1 MKKSLLITSLMP
13 LSLLFGSTW
22 TNNAG
27 GDWGVSTNWTGGIP
41 NALDAV
47 ADISSILPLS
57 PFRTITLTSI
67 APTIGTLAYN
77 GDWEIAGPNTLTFS
91 SSSGTANMTIGNA
104 VPTQVISSPILLN
117 SNLLITPT
125 TNAAIELI
133 GVISGPGGINVQ
145 GTASSTIL
153 MILQDPNVFMG
164 SLTIGTNVSL
174 GCVAANTLS
183 PFSTLNMQ
191 GGTIDFQNFP
201 QVIGGL
207 SGTSP
212 VPLGNITL
220 TVNTTGTSSY
230 SGVISGT
237 GSLTVGGV
245 GILQLTGTNTYSGPT
260 TINSAGTLQ
269 IDGALNPASII
280 TVNPGGTLAGSG
292 TVSIVQLSGAVT
304 PGNTIGT
311 QTIGTLTTS
320 AITFNSG
327 STYNVQ
333 ISDTSSDLIN
343 AFSAI
348 IDGGTLSVLPSNFT
362 NPGVTTYTVLTGS
375 VTQNASFALVNPLT
389 RYTVGVVYN
398 PTSVQLT
405 LSAPN
410 PFPVIVPT
418 GNAGAV
424 AKCFDRMLSQSD
436 LAEIIH
442 ILDLETPTQMARS
455 FNEMSPSG
463 LNNIAFTL
471 ENVAERI
478 RQIYTNHFFDQQVVG
493 CPSQEAWR
501 LWVAPFIQRVKQ
513 HGKYVQEFSGFTT
526 ALDYSWAKHWA
537 VAGGFTYAST
547 DMDASHD
554 DVKADYQTYA
564 GTFGASWVDSQVDSG
579 WFADSQLSYLY
590 SPVSA
595 KRKMKFA
602 ISHYALNS
610 TVARTAKH
618 HEHSNQLLTHIGFG
632 YDFRWRSSVDNPV
645 NVHPYT
651 TINVQ
656 TASPHT
662 FNLYPFVNIDYLY
675 LPQDGYE
682 EKGAQSL
689 DLKVHRKKYDL
700 LRPEGGVGFSYSGCF
715 KNVQTLFDASLSYVH
730 EFRFQGRKT
739 TSSFK
744 PISCQF
750 TVKGPKPQN
759 NLISPDIRLRI
770 TGPNSGFSLTL
781 GYHGE
786 YGKDFSLSAG
796 QAEFRKAF

>member
-1 MKKSLLITSLMP
+1 MP

-41 NALDAV
+41 NAQDAI
-47 ADISSILPLS
+47 ADISSVLPVS
-57 PFRTITLTSI
+57 PLRNITLTSI
-67 APTIGTLAYN
+67 APTIGTLAFN
-77 GDWEIAGPNTLTFS
+77 GDWEIDGPNTLTFS
-91 SSSGTANMTIGNA
+91 SSSGTANMTLGNA
-104 VPTQVISSPILLN
+104 FPTQVITAPIVLN

-125 TNAAIELI
+125 TNAAIEFGGI
-133 GVISGPGGINVQ
+133 ISGLGGITVQ
-145 GTASSTIL
+145 GTPASSIL
-153 MILQDPNVFMG
+153 VLFLSQNTFAGD
-164 SLTIGTNVSL
+164 LTIGTNVIVS
-174 GCVAANTLS
+174 CSTTNVLS
-183 PFSTLNMQ
+183 PFSTVNMQ
-191 GGTIDFQNFP
+191 GGTLNFSGFS
-201 QVIGGL
+201 QIIGGL

-212 VPLGNITL
+212 LPLGTIAL

-230 SGVISGT
+230 AGVISGT

-245 GILQLTGTNTYSGPT
+245 GILQLTGINAYTGPT

-269 IDGALNPASII
+269 VDGALNPASTV
-280 TVNPGGTLAGSG
+280 TVNSGGTLAGSG
-292 TVSIVQLSGAVT
+292 TVNTVT
-304 PGNTIGT
+304 LNGTVIPGNTIGT
-311 QTIGTLTTS
+311 QTVGTLNTG
-320 AITFNSG
+320 AITFNPG
-327 STYNVQ
+327 SIYNVQ
-333 ISDTSSDLIN
+333 ISDTASDLIN
-343 AFSAI
+343 ASSAVI
-348 IDGGTLSVLPSNFT
+348 NGGTLSVLPSGFT
-362 NPGVTTYTVLTGS
+362 NPGVTTYTILTGTP
-375 VTQNASFALVNPLT
+375 VTQNASFALLNPLT
-389 RYTVGVVYN
+389 RYKIGVIYN
-398 PTSVQLT
+398 PTNVQLT
-405 LSAPN
+405 LSAPT

-418 GNAGAV
+418 GNGGAI
-424 AKCFDRMLSQSD
+424 AKCFDRMVTSPD

-442 ILDLETPTQMARS
+442 ILDLETPAQMASS
-455 FNEMSPSG
+455 FNQMSPSD

-493 CPSQEAWR
+493 CPSKEAWR
-501 LWVAPFIQRVKQ
+501 LWVAPFIERVKQ
-513 HGKYVQEFSGFTT
+513 HGKYTQQFNGFTT

-537 VAGGFTYAST
+537 VAGGFSYASSE
-547 DMDASHD
+547 MNASHKN
-554 DVKADYQTYA
+554 VRADFQTYA
-564 GTFGASWVDSQVDSG
+564 ATFGASWIDSQAHSG
-579 WFADSQLSYLY
+579 WFADTQLSYLY
-590 SPVSA
+590 SPVDA

-610 TVARTAKH
+610 TVTRTASH

-651 TINVQ
+651 TLNVK

-675 LPQDGYE
+675 LPQDGFE

-700 LRPEGGVGFSYSGCF
+700 LRPEGGIGFSYSGCF
-715 KNVQTLFDASLSYVH
+715 KNVQTLFDASVSYVN
-730 EFRFQGRKT
+730 EFRFQGKKT
-739 TSSFK
+739 TSSFR
-744 PISCQF
+744 PASCQF
-750 TVKGPKPQN
+750 TVSGPKPEN
-759 NLISPDIRLRI
+759 NLISPDVRLRI

-786 YGKDFSLSAG
+786 YGKDFSLSSG